1 MTATRFVR
9 WSMALV
15 GNIVSQS
22 AITTFYIKFTG
33 INIFF
38 LYILKKAC
46 PLIIFFLETMRSVFK
61 DAVFNVGLLS
71 TYPQYLLWLCFHTVT
86 HDPVI
91 CKERGIIKLPKQP
104 KHILVSDLV
113 SFSVSKITT
122 RYFHSTKIIANMD
135 YTFSSNIFDTWL
147 LYLMIRNSCSMI
159 IWLNSYYFFKYWL
172 NI

>member
-1 MTATRFVR
+1 
-9 WSMALV
+9 
-15 GNIVSQS
+15 
-22 AITTFYIKFTG
+22 
-33 INIFF
+33 
-38 LYILKKAC
+38 
-46 PLIIFFLETMRSVFK
+46 MRSVFK

-159 IWLNSYYFFKYWL
+159 VWHNSYYFFRYRLDISWARGCVWTCGNISALGTECLDSSCQPPLHASWL
-172 NI
+172 FAYFMPQVKQEKHDAL